1 MVLFPPLSW
10 HVRARPGMGGP
21 RPELSGS
28 HPISTQCLPPTLEE
42 VSAPAPQPSGL
53 GDPSRPSVPPVVSH
67 FLSGRQ
73 PLAGYRRVGQG
84 SFKLTRLLSKGGSR
98 GAQPSRAVALR
109 PRESEHK
116 WAEGTGSGFL
126 ECRGSG
132 EPRFHAAPEAEGSS
146 PRSPPPC
153 SPKRT
158 SHCPRPSG
166 CVGEMKLS
174 RSLLGA
180 RSGGKADCGA
190 AFPAGAT
197 AYPGD
202 ACRLFSPHTQLF
214 LRGPGC

>member
-28 HPISTQCLPPTLEE
+28 HPISTQCLLPTLEE

-116 WAEGTGSGFL
+116 WLKGREVASWSAVGVGNPASTQP
-126 ECRGSG
+126 
-132 EPRFHAAPEAEGSS
+132 PRLRAHLQGAPLPAPQNAPATVLG
-146 PRSPPPC
+146 PRD
-153 SPKRT
+153 
-158 SHCPRPSG
+158 
-166 CVGEMKLS
+166 V
-174 RSLLGA
+174 LG
-180 RSGGKADCGA
+180 K
-190 AFPAGAT
+190 
-197 AYPGD
+197 
-202 ACRLFSPHTQLF
+202 
-214 LRGPGC
+214 